1 MKILIIGIV
10 ASGKTSLAKELE
22 KRLGIS
28 HFEIDSIV
36 HDDLNKRKRSVL
48 EQLKLIEEIDLNND
62 WIIEGTLRKN
72 LDVLLEKSDKIIF
85 MDISLKIRKR
95 RIITRFI
102 KQKFGLEKCNYKPT
116 LEMLRLMFKWTKDFE
131 NNKDEFL
138 ERLLAY
144 TDKVIRI
151 TDVLE
156 INDVI
161 DLIYA

>member
-72 LDVLLEKSDKIIF
+72 LD
-85 MDISLKIRKR
+85 ISLKIRKR

-151 TDVLE
+151 TEVLE